1 MKKILII
8 LFVTIPVIILP
19 NLFGT
24 ISALVKENGTLLLS
38 APKGTVIDEILF
50 ASYGTPVGY
59 PNKHVKYKYDYS
71 TKHLNNFAVGNC
83 HSVNSKE
90 IISKLAIGKRTVE
103 IKATNSIFG
112 DPCGGTIKRLFV
124 TASFTS
130 VAEFGL
136 SKANGICKSYFQG
149 KLIEEGSYK
158 MGKKEGLWKF
168 YAPLTLQF
176 YFFDENQE
184 NPEKFYINDF
194 KSDFGGLV
202 EESNYQEGRKL
213 GLSMCYYRDK
223 LISKGSYKDHK
234 RTGPW
239 EFFDE
244 GELSEKGSYK
254 QGNKTRVWQYYV
266 SNKIY
271 KKITH
276 NKENKNDAI
285 EIYQKNGN
293 LLSKGKIN
301 KKGWDNQT
309 GLWEVYNRNGKL
321 SYKGEY
327 QDGSK
332 IGDWLFYDENK
343 KVIGKINY
351 KITGEE
357 NVNYNGIPNLAD
369 KSNIYITSKENRFE
383 TYNEIKSGKNYRII
397 DFKDNYPVYNDDFK
411 KKNDDITIT
420 NENWGSIEIKFH
432 KKVKLVMVD
441 FYDQGC
447 GKPFTTFNFKNI
459 NKKKTISH
467 YTNSLETLNI
477 IFNESE
483 LLNDMKFFEI
493 QHCEGFTYRIMIIY
507 R

>member
-1 MKKILII
+1 MKKVLII

-38 APKGTVIDEILF
+38 APKGTVIDKILF
-50 ASYGTPVGY
+50 ASYGMPVGY
-59 PNKHVKYKYDYS
+59 PNKHIKNEYDYS

-103 IKATNSIFG
+103 IKATNSVFG
-112 DPCGGTIKRLFV
+112 DPCSGTIKRLFV
-124 TASFTS
+124 TASFIS
-130 VAEFGL
+130 VDEFGL
-136 SKANGICKSYFQG
+136 SKANGIWKSYFQG

-158 MGKKEGLWKF
+158 MGKKEGIWKY
-168 YAPLTLQF
+168 YAPLYLSYYDF
-176 YFFDENQE
+176 NENNE
-184 NPEKFYINDF
+184 NPKKFYISEF
-194 KSDFGGLV
+194 ESDFGGLV
-202 EESNYQEGRKL
+202 EESNYEEGRKL
-213 GLSMCYYRDK
+213 GLSMCYHRDK

-239 EFFDE
+239 EFFYE

-254 QGNKTRVWQYYV
+254 QGNKTRVWKYYE
-266 SNKIY
+266 SNEIY

-276 NKENKNDAI
+276 KKEEKNDAI

-309 GLWEVYNRNGKL
+309 GFWEGYNRNGKL
-321 SYKGEY
+321 SFRGEY

-332 IGDWLFYDENK
+332 IGDWLFYNENK

-351 KITGEE
+351 KTTDEYIL
-357 NVNYNGIPNLAD
+357 NL
-369 KSNIYITSKENRFE
+369 E
-383 TYNEIKSGKNYRII
+383 NYRII
-397 DFKDNYPVYNDDFK
+397 DFKDNYPVHNDNFK
-411 KKNDDITIT
+411 KKNDDLTII
-420 NENWGSIEIKFH
+420 NENWGSIEIEFH
-432 KKVKLVMVD
+432 KKVKLIMVD

-447 GKPFTTFNFKNI
+447 WEPYTTFNFKNI

-467 YTNSLETLNI
+467 KNNSFETRNI

-483 LLNDMKFFEI
+483 LLNDMTFFEI
-493 QHCEGFTYRIMIIY
+493 QHCEGTTSRIVIIY
-507 R
+507 E

>member
-1 MKKILII
+1 MKKVLII

-38 APKGTVIDEILF
+38 APKGTVIDKILF
-50 ASYGTPVGY
+50 ASYGMPVGY
-59 PNKHVKYKYDYS
+59 PNKHIKNEYDYS

-103 IKATNSIFG
+103 IKATNSVFG
-112 DPCGGTIKRLFV
+112 DPCSGTIKRLFV
-124 TASFTS
+124 TASFIS
-130 VAEFGL
+130 VDEFGL
-136 SKANGICKSYFQG
+136 SKANGIWKSYFQG

-158 MGKKEGLWKF
+158 MGKKEGIWKY
-168 YAPLTLQF
+168 YAPLYLSYYDF
-176 YFFDENQE
+176 NENNE
-184 NPEKFYINDF
+184 NPKKFYISEF
-194 KSDFGGLV
+194 ESDFGGLV
-202 EESNYQEGRKL
+202 EESNYEEGRKL
-213 GLSMCYYRDK
+213 GLSMCYHRDK

-239 EFFDE
+239 EFFYE

-254 QGNKTRVWQYYV
+254 QGNKTRVWKYYE
-266 SNKIY
+266 SNEIY

-276 NKENKNDAI
+276 KKEEKNDAI

-309 GLWEVYNRNGKL
+309 GFWEGYNRNGKL
-321 SYKGEY
+321 SFRGEY

-332 IGDWLFYDENK
+332 IGDWLFYNENK

-351 KITGEE
+351 KTTDEYIL
-357 NVNYNGIPNLAD
+357 NL
-369 KSNIYITSKENRFE
+369 E
-383 TYNEIKSGKNYRII
+383 NYRII
-397 DFKDNYPVYNDDFK
+397 DFKDNYPVHNDNFK
-411 KKNDDITIT
+411 KKNDDLTII
-420 NENWGSIEIKFH
+420 NENWGSIEIEFH
-432 KKVKLVMVD
+432 KKVKLIMVD

-447 GKPFTTFNFKNI
+447 WEPYTTFNFKNI

-467 YTNSLETLNI
+467 KNNSFETRNI

-483 LLNDMKFFEI
+483 LLNDMTFFEI
-493 QHCEGFTYRIMIIY
+493 QHCEGTTSRIIIIY
-507 R
+507 

>member
-1 MKKILII
+1 MKKVLII

-38 APKGTVIDEILF
+38 APKGTVIDKILF
-50 ASYGTPVGY
+50 ASYGMPVGY
-59 PNKHVKYKYDYS
+59 PNKHIKNEYDYS

-103 IKATNSIFG
+103 IKATNSVFG
-112 DPCGGTIKRLFV
+112 DPCSGTIKRLFV
-124 TASFTS
+124 TASFIS
-130 VAEFGL
+130 VDEFGL
-136 SKANGICKSYFQG
+136 SKANGIWKSYFQG

-158 MGKKEGLWKF
+158 MGKKEGIWKY
-168 YAPLTLQF
+168 YAPLYLSYYDF
-176 YFFDENQE
+176 NENNE
-184 NPEKFYINDF
+184 NPKKFYISEF
-194 KSDFGGLV
+194 ESDFGGLV
-202 EESNYQEGRKL
+202 EESNYEEGRKL
-213 GLSMCYYRDK
+213 GLSMCYHRDK

-239 EFFDE
+239 EFFYE

-254 QGNKTRVWQYYV
+254 QGNKTRVWKYYE
-266 SNKIY
+266 SNEIY

-276 NKENKNDAI
+276 KKEEKNDAI

-309 GLWEVYNRNGKL
+309 GFWEGYNRNGKL
-321 SYKGEY
+321 SFRGEY

-332 IGDWLFYDENK
+332 IGDWLFYNENK

-351 KITGEE
+351 KTTDEYIL
-357 NVNYNGIPNLAD
+357 NL
-369 KSNIYITSKENRFE
+369 E
-383 TYNEIKSGKNYRII
+383 NYRII
-397 DFKDNYPVYNDDFK
+397 DFKDNYPVHNDNFK
-411 KKNDDITIT
+411 KKNDDLTII
-420 NENWGSIEIKFH
+420 NENWGSIEIEFH
-432 KKVKLVMVD
+432 KKVKLIMVD

-447 GKPFTTFNFKNI
+447 WEPYTTFNFKNI

-467 YTNSLETLNI
+467 KNNSFETRNI

-483 LLNDMKFFEI
+483 LLNDMTFFEI
-493 QHCEGFTYRIMIIY
+493 QHCEGTTSRIVIIY
-507 R
+507 

>member
-1 MKKILII
+1 MKNILII

-38 APKGTVIDEILF
+38 APKGTVIDKILF
-50 ASYGTPVGY
+50 ASYGMPVGY
-59 PNKHVKYKYDYS
+59 PNKHIKNEYDYS

-103 IKATNSIFG
+103 IKAANSIFG
-112 DPCGGTIKRLFV
+112 DPCSGTIKRLFV

-136 SKANGICKSYFQG
+136 SKANGIWKSYFQG
-149 KLIEEGSYK
+149 KLIEEGGYK
-158 MGKKEGLWKF
+158 MGKKEGIWKY
-168 YAPLTLQF
+168 YAPLYLSYYDF
-176 YFFDENQE
+176 NENNE
-184 NPEKFYINDF
+184 NPKKFNVDYSRRDF
-194 KSDFGGLV
+194 RALV
-202 EESNYQEGRKL
+202 EECNFKEGKKS
-213 GLSMCYYRDK
+213 GVCMYYKFEK
-223 LISKGSYKDHK
+223 LISKGNYKENK

-244 GELSEKGSYK
+244 GKLTEKGNYK
-254 QGNKTRVWQYYV
+254 KGNKSGVWKYYE
-266 SNKIY
+266 SNEIY

-276 NKENKNDAI
+276 KKEGKNDAI

-293 LLSKGKIN
+293 LLSKGEIN

-369 KSNIYITSKENRFE
+369 KSNIHITSKENRFE

-397 DFKDNYPVYNDDFK
+397 DFKDNYPVHNDNFK
-411 KKNDDITIT
+411 KKNDDLTII
-420 NENWGSIEIKFH
+420 NENWGSIEIEFH
-432 KKVKLVMVD
+432 KKVKLIMVD

-447 GKPFTTFNFKNI
+447 WEPYTTFNFKNI
-459 NKKKTISH
+459 NKKKTVIH
-467 YTNSLETLNI
+467 KNNSFETRNI

-483 LLNDMKFFEI
+483 LLNDMTFFEI
-493 QHCEGFTYRIMIIY
+493 QHCEGTTSRIVIIY
-507 R
+507 E

>member
-1 MKKILII
+1 MKKVLII

-38 APKGTVIDEILF
+38 APKGTVIDKILF
-50 ASYGTPVGY
+50 ASYGMPVGY
-59 PNKHVKYKYDYS
+59 PNKHIKNEYDYS

-103 IKATNSIFG
+103 IKATNSVFG
-112 DPCGGTIKRLFV
+112 DPCSGTIKRLFV
-124 TASFTS
+124 TASFIS
-130 VAEFGL
+130 VDEFGL
-136 SKANGICKSYFQG
+136 SKANGIWKSYFQG

-158 MGKKEGLWKF
+158 MGKKEGIWKY
-168 YAPLTLQF
+168 YAPLYLSYYDF
-176 YFFDENQE
+176 NENNE
-184 NPEKFYINDF
+184 NPKKFYISEF
-194 KSDFGGLV
+194 ESDFGGLV
-202 EESNYQEGRKL
+202 EESNYEEGRKL
-213 GLSMCYYRDK
+213 GLSMCYHRDK

-239 EFFDE
+239 EFFYE

-254 QGNKTRVWQYYV
+254 QGNKTRVWKYYE
-266 SNKIY
+266 SNEIY

-276 NKENKNDAI
+276 KKEEKNDAI

-309 GLWEVYNRNGKL
+309 GFWEGYNRNGKL
-321 SYKGEY
+321 SFRGEY

-332 IGDWLFYDENK
+332 IGDWLFYNENK

-351 KITGEE
+351 KTTDEYIL
-357 NVNYNGIPNLAD
+357 NL
-369 KSNIYITSKENRFE
+369 E
-383 TYNEIKSGKNYRII
+383 NYRII
-397 DFKDNYPVYNDDFK
+397 DFKDNYPVHNDNFK
-411 KKNDDITIT
+411 KKNDDLTII
-420 NENWGSIEIKFH
+420 NENWGSIEIEFH
-432 KKVKLVMVD
+432 KKVKLIMVD

-447 GKPFTTFNFKNI
+447 WEPYTTFNFKNI

-467 YTNSLETLNI
+467 KNNSFETRNI

-483 LLNDMKFFEI
+483 LLNDM
-493 QHCEGFTYRIMIIY
+493 
-507 R
+507 